1 VSWRMPL
8 LQEITR
14 QYFQHMGGIKAT
26 LKAEASSLNCLLISI
41 PIQHKTLSTF
51 IDFSGQYLLW
61 IISRRICITKPWL
74 LEHWVPHCCALNR
87 KHVSKHPWAELVIY
101 LNLYLPWRPF
111 NFRSIISK
119 ECQTPSNILH
129 YQRRVLHNL
138 VFFEIMHLE
147 TCGRVGSNICSP
159 DLILQ
164 GWDLSLRGAL
174 QRFGNISFLHRQRL
188 IPVQGFS
195 VTKYSMPI
203 IKASHPISIVNESI
217 SHRTDSTHHEKQNQ
231 NQVHHHHQQPH
242 TKRTQTNNFKLY
254 LWTPPNDNFKN
265 QETKGGGH
273 KTVSFVRD
281 LVLAPSLQVLKT
293 S

>member
-1 VSWRMPL
+1 LPIFSAHERDQGKIEGWSFTIKLPL
-8 LQEITR
+8 NL
-14 QYFQHMGGIKAT
+14 H
-26 LKAEASSLNCLLISI
+26 S
-41 PIQHKTLSTF
+41 HSTQNLV
-51 IDFSGQYLLW
+51 DPHQLSGQYLLW

-87 KHVSKHPWAELVIY
+87 KHVSKHPWVELVIWTCTCHGG
-101 LNLYLPWRPF
+101 L
-111 NFRSIISK
+111 SILEASSQKNVKHPATYCTIKGGFYIIWSSLK
-119 ECQTPSNILH
+119 SL
-129 YQRRVLHNL
+129 
-138 VFFEIMHLE
+138 HLE
-147 TCGRVGSNICSP
+147 SCGRVGYNICSP
-159 DLILQ
+159 DLILR
-164 GWDLSLRGAL
+164 GWDFSLRGAL